1 MAAVTRRGAPKQG
14 RKRTEIISDLE
25 YFLGLEQPV
34 KAIYVG
40 NTTCVNWV
48 NQKCDGYVEIT
59 DCYPLRPRCAI
70 GRGALAQ
77 LARANRDDGTR
88 LAILDAQPDVLQR
101 VGEQLVQAG
110 IEMIWNFSAAPL
122 LECGS
127 TVIQN
132 ESLFPSL
139 GILSGRV
146 RIQGDGQEQ

>member
-1 MAAVTRRGAPKQG
+1 M
-14 RKRTEIISDLE
+14 
-25 YFLGLEQPV
+25 
-34 KAIYVG
+34 
-40 NTTCVNWV
+40 
-48 NQKCDGYVEIT
+48 EIT
-59 DCYPLRPRCAI
+59 DCYPLRPRYAI

-88 LAILDAQPDVLQR
+88 LAILDAQPEVLQR
-101 VGEQLVQAG
+101 MGEQLVQAG

-122 LECGS
+122 LEWGS
-127 TVIQN
+127 AVIQN